1 MGTKAII
8 EAASDPIFYTRVAFL
23 AVKTAQNIASEK
35 PNHPNHEARVAY
47 ANKIFRGEEAAITIA
62 MHVASSNPTV
72 AATLES
78 SGGDAVPDGDIE
90 FVLATI
96 WDARANAFRET
107 FTTNI
112 YNNYYQVTEIPET
125 DPPAQ
130 EIES

>member
-8 EAASDPIFYTRVAFL
+8 EAASDPVFYTRVAFL
-23 AVKTAQNIASEK
+23 ALKAAQSIATEN
-35 PNHPNHEARVAY
+35 PNHPNHAARVAY

-62 MHVASSNPTV
+62 MHVAASNPTIS
-72 AATLES
+72 AALES
-78 SGGDAVPDGDIE
+78 QGGDAVPDGDIE

-96 WDARANAFRET
+96 WDARSTAFQET
-107 FTTNI
+107 FVTNI

-130 EIES
+130 EI